1 MLSHA
6 GTGETACYHC
16 GQPLPRNIN
25 LQVDIDGVAQP
36 MCCRGCQAVA
46 AAIAAGGLSDYYRY
60 RTESAPTA
68 RETVPEFLRQSTVYD
83 NPAVQKSFVRQAG
96 GDARE
101 ASLILEGMV
110 CAACVW
116 LNERHLTSLPGVLD
130 VGINYSTHRA
140 RVRWDDTQIHLSRIL
155 QAVSEIGYLAH
166 PYDPGRAQEIL
177 ERERRLHLR
186 RLAVAAAFGMQVMIL
201 AVALYA
207 GAFTG
212 IETEFENLFHW
223 LSLVLTLPVLV
234 YSAQPFFRSALRD
247 LRRQRAGMDVPVSLG
262 LGIAFAGSLWATVT
276 GHGEVYY
283 DSVVMF
289 VFFLLTGRY
298 FELAGRKR
306 AAEVS
311 EALVHMLPVTATRLI
326 FDPLSPASGG
336 EGEGEGVK
344 PKPSPT
350 ATAPGVALPPASMQS
365 SFPLPQAGEGDEP
378 TTSTY
383 KTEAVPVSELNSG
396 DLVLV
401 RPGESIPA
409 DGHVQEG
416 RSSVDES
423 LLTGESLPLAKA
435 PGAVLIGG
443 SINIESPLTLR
454 VEKTGEDTVLSA
466 ILRLLDRAQTEKP
479 AIAAAADRAA
489 AWFVARVLLLTA
501 GVALIW
507 LFYDPARWLPITL
520 AVLVVTCPCALSLAT
535 PTAIT
540 AATGRLM
547 RRGLVTTRGH
557 ALETLARA
565 NTFVFD
571 KTGTLTYG
579 RLHLLDTHTYTHPG
593 ASDCLALAAA
603 LEQHSEHPIARAL
616 RATVDELRL
625 TATDVTSTPG
635 AGLSGAIN
643 GQRYFLGTAAFLRE
657 AAGIPVR
664 DDVFAALRAGG
675 NTLVLLSDTRQLLAA
690 FVIGDEVRAGA
701 RTLIAELQ
709 RHGKRVLLLTGD
721 HPGAAGRVARATG
734 ITEVEADLRP
744 QDKLA
749 RVHALADQGAIV
761 AMVGDGVND
770 AAALAAA
777 HVSVAMGG
785 GTQIAAASADMI
797 LLSEH
802 LPHLA
807 EAVLVAGKTLRIIRQ
822 NMAWAVGYNLI
833 ALPFAAAGWVAPWM
847 AALGMSAS
855 SLIVVA
861 NALRLSERRAARS

>member
-1 MLSHA
+1 MSSQSEI
-6 GTGETACYHC
+6 GDTACYHC
-16 GQPLPRNIN
+16 GQPLPRG
-25 LQVDIDGVAQP
+25 IDLKVEIAGAAQP

-46 AAIAAGGLSDYYRY
+46 EAIVAGGLTDYYRF
-60 RTESAPTA
+60 RTQPAPTA
-68 RETVPEFLRQSTVYD
+68 RETVPEFLRQSMVYD
-83 NPAVQKSFVRQAG
+83 NPAVQKSFVRQTG
-96 GDARE
+96 SRERE
-101 ASLILEGMV
+101 ASLILEGIV
-110 CAACVW
+110 CAACIW
-116 LNERHLTSLPGVLD
+116 LNEQHLAKLPGVLA
-130 VGINYSTHRA
+130 VSINYATHRA
-140 RVRWDDTQIHLSRIL
+140 RVRWDDAQVHLSRIL

-166 PYDPGRAQEIL
+166 PYDPNRAQEIL
-177 ERERRLHLR
+177 ERERRLQLR

-207 GAFTG
+207 GTFTG
-212 IETEFENLFHW
+212 IEDEFQNLFHW
-223 LSLVLTLPVLV
+223 LSLVLTLPVLG
-234 YSAQPFFRSALRD
+234 YSAQPFFRSAYRD
-247 LRRQRAGMDVPVSLG
+247 LRRKRVGMDVPVSLG
-262 LGIAFAGSLWATVT
+262 LGIAFAGSVWATVI

-311 EALVHMLPVTATRLI
+311 EALVHMLPVTATRLVN
-326 FDPLSPASGG
+326 G
-336 EGEGEGVK
+336 E
-344 PKPSPT
+344 
-350 ATAPGVALPPASMQS
+350 Q
-365 SFPLPQAGEGDEP
+365 
-378 TTSTY
+378 
-383 KTEAVPVSELNSG
+383 EAVPAIELNSG

-409 DGHVQEG
+409 DGHVHEG

-423 LLTGESLPLAKA
+423 LLTGESLPLVKT
-435 PGAVLIGG
+435 PGMVLIGG
-443 SINIESPLTLR
+443 SINIESPLTMH
-454 VEKTGEDTVLSA
+454 VGNTGEDTVLSA

-479 AIAAAADRAA
+479 MIAAAADRAA
-489 AWFVARVLLLTA
+489 SWFVASVLLLAA
-501 GVALIW
+501 GAALFW
-507 LFYDPARWLPITL
+507 YLHDPVHWLPITI

-579 RLHLLDTHTYTHPG
+579 RLRLLDTHTYTQLG
-593 ASDCLALAAA
+593 TSECLALAAT
-603 LEQHSEHPIARAL
+603 LEQHSEHPIARAM
-616 RATVDELRL
+616 RVSTDELRHA
-625 TATDVTSTPG
+625 ATDVVNTPG

-643 GQRYFLGTAAFLRE
+643 GQRYYLGTAAFLRS
-657 AAGIPVR
+657 AAGVL
-664 DDVFAALRAGG
+664 VHNAAFTDLRAGG

-701 RTLIAELQ
+701 KLLIAELQ
-709 RHGKRVLLLTGD
+709 RQGKRVLLLTGD
-721 HPGAAGRVARATG
+721 HPGAAQRVARETG
-734 ITEVEADLRP
+734 IREFEADLRP

-749 RVHALADQGAIV
+749 RVHVLANQGDIV

-777 HVSVAMGG
+777 HVSVAMGS
-785 GTQIAAASADMI
+785 GTQIAAASADMV

-807 EAVLVAGKTLRIIRQ
+807 EAVLVARKTLRIIHQ
-822 NMAWAVGYNLI
+822 NMAWAVGYNLF
-833 ALPFAAAGWVAPWM
+833 ALPFAAFGLIAPWM

-855 SLIVVA
+855 SLVVVA
-861 NALRLSERRAARS
+861 NALRLGEHTTRTTLPAASALT

>member
-1 MLSHA
+1 MTTRPISALPHSSYD
-6 GTGETACYHC
+6 TAVCYHC
-16 GQPLPRNIN
+16 GQTVPRGVA
-25 LQVDIDGVAQP
+25 LQVEIDSTARP

-46 AAIAAGGLSDYYRY
+46 EAIVASGLTDYYRF
-60 RTESAPTA
+60 RTDAVPTA
-68 RETVPEFLRQSTVYD
+68 RELVPAFLSQTAVYD
-83 NPAVQKSFVRQAG
+83 SPAVQQTFVQIVDG
-96 GDARE
+96 NARE

-116 LNERHLTSLPGVLD
+116 LNEQHLAKLPGVLA
-130 VGINYSTHRA
+130 VSINYTTHRA
-140 RVRWDDTQIHLSRIL
+140 RVRWDETQVHLSRIL

-177 ERERRLHLR
+177 ARERRLHLR

-207 GAFTG
+207 GTFTG
-212 IETEFENLFHW
+212 IEAEFENLFHW
-223 LSLVLTLPVLV
+223 LSLILTLPVLG
-234 YSAQPFFRSALRD
+234 YSAQPFFRSAFRD
-247 LRRQRAGMDVPVSLG
+247 LRQLRVGMDVPVSLG
-262 LGIAFAGSLWATVT
+262 LGIAFVGSVWATVT

-298 FELAGRKR
+298 FELTGRKR

-311 EALVHMLPVTATRLI
+311 EALVHMLPVTATRLVN
-326 FDPLSPASGG
+326 G
-336 EGEGEGVK
+336 EQEV
-344 PKPSPT
+344 
-350 ATAPGVALPPASMQS
+350 
-365 SFPLPQAGEGDEP
+365 
-378 TTSTY
+378 
-383 KTEAVPVSELNSG
+383 VPVGELKTG

-409 DGHVQEG
+409 DGHVQDG
-416 RSSVDES
+416 RSNVDES
-423 LLTGESLPLAKA
+423 LLSGESLPLAKM
-435 PGAVLIGG
+435 PGAALIGG

-454 VEKTGEDTVLSA
+454 VDKTGADTVLSA

-489 AWFVARVLLLTA
+489 AWFVARVLLLAA
-501 GVALIW
+501 GVALFW
-507 LFYDPARWLPITL
+507 YVYDPARWLPITL

-565 NTFVFD
+565 DTFVFD

-579 RLHLLDTHTYTHPG
+579 RLMLLDTHTYTPVD
-593 ASDCLALAAA
+593 ASECLALAAA

-616 RATVDELRL
+616 RATVADLRH
-625 TATDVTSTPG
+625 TASAVASTPG
-635 AGLSGAIN
+635 AGLSGVIH
-643 GQRYFLGTAAFLRE
+643 GERYFLGTAEFLRE
-657 AAGIPVR
+657 AADIR
-664 DDVFAALRAGG
+664 AHDDTLTALRTGG
-675 NTLVLLSDTRQLLAA
+675 NTLVLLSDARQLLAA

-709 RHGKRVLLLTGD
+709 RQGKRVLLLTGD
-721 HPGAAGRVARATG
+721 HPGAAERVARETG
-734 ITEVEADLRP
+734 ISEVEADLRP

-749 RVHALADQGAIV
+749 RVHTLASEGAVV

-785 GTQIAAASADMI
+785 GTQLAAASADMI

-807 EAVLVAGKTLRIIRQ
+807 EAVQVAGKTVRIIRQ
-822 NMAWAVGYNLI
+822 NMAWAVGYNLV
-833 ALPFAAAGWVAPWM
+833 ALPFAAFGLVDPWM

-855 SLIVVA
+855 SLIVVT
-861 NALRLSERRAARS
+861 NALRLGDRAARARLPATAAHS

>member
-1 MLSHA
+1 MNTQSIPALPRSSND
-6 GTGETACYHC
+6 TAICYHC
-16 GQPLPRNIN
+16 GQPVPRGVQ
-25 LQVDIDGVAQP
+25 LQVEIDRTAQP

-46 AAIAAGGLSDYYRY
+46 EAIVASGLIDYYRY
-60 RTESAPTA
+60 RTDAVPTA
-68 RETVPEFLRQSTVYD
+68 RELVPAFLRQTAVYD
-83 NPAVQKSFVRQAG
+83 NPAVQKTFVQRVDG
-96 GDARE
+96 NVRE

-116 LNERHLTSLPGVLD
+116 LNEQHLARLPGVLA
-130 VGINYSTHRA
+130 VSVNYATQRA
-140 RVRWDDTQIHLSRIL
+140 RVRWDDAQVHLSRIL

-166 PYDPGRAQEIL
+166 PYDPDRAQEIL
-177 ERERRLHLR
+177 ERERRLQLR

-207 GAFTG
+207 GAFSG
-212 IETEFENLFHW
+212 IETEFKNLFHW
-223 LSLVLTLPVLV
+223 LSLVLSLPVLG

-247 LRRQRAGMDVPVSLG
+247 LRHKRVGMDVPVSLG
-262 LGIAFAGSLWATVT
+262 LGIAFAGSLWATLT

-311 EALVHMLPVTATRLI
+311 EALVHMLPVTATRLVN
-326 FDPLSPASGG
+326 G
-336 EGEGEGVK
+336 E
-344 PKPSPT
+344 
-350 ATAPGVALPPASMQS
+350 Q
-365 SFPLPQAGEGDEP
+365 
-378 TTSTY
+378 
-383 KTEAVPVSELNSG
+383 EAVPASELNNG

-423 LLTGESLPLAKA
+423 LLTGESLPLEKI
-435 PGAVLIGG
+435 PGSVLIGG

-454 VEKTGEDTVLSA
+454 VDKTGADTVLSA

-479 AIAAAADRAA
+479 AIAVAADRAA
-489 AWFVARVLLLTA
+489 AWFVARVLLLAA
-501 GVALIW
+501 GVALFW
-507 LFYDPARWLPITL
+507 YLYDPARWLPITI

-579 RLHLLDTHTYTHPG
+579 RLILLDTLTTTTRNT
-593 ASDCLALAAA
+593 AECLALAAA

-616 RATVDELRL
+616 RATVDELRH
-625 TATDVTSTPG
+625 TATQVANTPG
-635 AGLSGAIN
+635 AGLSGVIN
-643 GQRYFLGTAAFLRE
+643 GQRYYLGTAAFLQE
-657 AAGIPVR
+657 AAGIPTQ
-664 DDVFAALRAGG
+664 DDALAALRADG
-675 NTLVLLSDTRQLLAA
+675 NTLVLLSDARQLLAT

-701 RTLIAELQ
+701 KTLIAELQ
-709 RHGKRVLLLTGD
+709 HLGKRVLLLTGD
-721 HPGAAGRVARATG
+721 HPGAAERVARETG
-734 ITEVEADLRP
+734 IREVEADLRP
-744 QDKLA
+744 HDKLA
-749 RVHALADQGAIV
+749 RVQTLASQGAIV

-785 GTQIAAASADMI
+785 GTQIAAAAADMI

-807 EAVLVAGKTLRIIRQ
+807 EAVRVASKTLRIIRQ

-833 ALPFAAAGWVAPWM
+833 ALPFAAFGLVAPWM

-861 NALRLSERRAARS
+861 NALRLSERTTARS

>member
-1 MLSHA
+1 MSSH
-6 GTGETACYHC
+6 GRPGERACYHC
-16 GQPLPRNIN
+16 GQPVP
-25 LQVDIDGVAQP
+25 QGIDLRVKIDATTQP
-36 MCCRGCQAVA
+36 MCCRGCQAVSE
-46 AAIAAGGLSDYYRY
+46 AIVAGGLADYYRF

-68 RETVPEFLRQSTVYD
+68 REIVPEFLRQSSVYD
-83 NPAVQKSFVRQAG
+83 NPTVQKSFVRQTDG
-96 GDARE
+96 QERE
-101 ASLILEGMV
+101 ASLILEGIV

-116 LNERHLTSLPGVLD
+116 LNEQHLARLPGVLA
-130 VGINYSTHRA
+130 VAVNYSTHRA
-140 RVRWDDTQIHLSRIL
+140 RIRWDESKIHLSRIL

-177 ERERRLHLR
+177 ERERRAQLR

-207 GAFTG
+207 GSFSG
-212 IETEFENLFHW
+212 IEAEFKNLFHW
-223 LSLVLTLPVLV
+223 LSLLLSLPVLT

-247 LRRQRAGMDVPVSLG
+247 LRHKRVGMDVPVSLG
-262 LGIAFAGSLWATVT
+262 ISIAFVGSLWATVS

-298 FELAGRKR
+298 FELVGRRR

-311 EALVHMLPVTATRLI
+311 ETLVHMLPVTATRLVNGAQETV
-326 FDPLSPASGG
+326 PAS
-336 EGEGEGVK
+336 
-344 PKPSPT
+344 
-350 ATAPGVALPPASMQS
+350 
-365 SFPLPQAGEGDEP
+365 
-378 TTSTY
+378 
-383 KTEAVPVSELNSG
+383 ELIGG

-409 DGHVQEG
+409 DGHVHEG

-423 LLTGESLPLAKA
+423 LLTGESLPLAKT
-435 PGAVLIGG
+435 PGAILIGG

-489 AWFVARVLLLTA
+489 AWFVARVLLLAA
-501 GVALIW
+501 GVALFW
-507 LFYDPARWLPITL
+507 YFYDPARWLPITI

-579 RLHLLDTHTYTHPG
+579 RLVLFDTHTYSHLDTS
-593 ASDCLALAAA
+593 ACLALAAA
-603 LEQHSEHPIARAL
+603 LEQHSEHPIARAFCA
-616 RATVDELRL
+616 RVDVVHHAATE
-625 TATDVTSTPG
+625 VTSTPG
-635 AGLSGAIN
+635 AGLSGSIN
-643 GQRYFLGTAAFLRE
+643 GARYFLGTAAFLRE
-657 AAGIPVR
+657 AAAVHLQ
-664 DDVFAALRAGG
+664 DEALAALQAGG
-675 NTLVLLSDTRQLLAA
+675 NTLVLLSDKQQLLAA

-701 RTLIAELQ
+701 KALVAELQ
-709 RHGKRVLLLTGD
+709 RQGMRVLLFTGD
-721 HPGAAGRVARATG
+721 HSGAAQRIARETG
-734 ITEVEADLRP
+734 IDEVEADLRP

-749 RVHALADQGAIV
+749 RVQALASQGAIV

-797 LLSEH
+797 LLSEQ

-861 NALRLSERRAARS
+861 NALRLSERMSRTQQPVAAHS

>member
-1 MLSHA
+1 
-6 GTGETACYHC
+6 
-16 GQPLPRNIN
+16 
-25 LQVDIDGVAQP
+25 
-36 MCCRGCQAVA
+36 
-46 AAIAAGGLSDYYRY
+46 
-60 RTESAPTA
+60 
-68 RETVPEFLRQSTVYD
+68 
-83 NPAVQKSFVRQAG
+83 
-96 GDARE
+96 
-101 ASLILEGMV
+101 
-110 CAACVW
+110 
-116 LNERHLTSLPGVLD
+116 
-130 VGINYSTHRA
+130 
-140 RVRWDDTQIHLSRIL
+140 
-155 QAVSEIGYLAH
+155 
-166 PYDPGRAQEIL
+166 
-177 ERERRLHLR
+177 
-186 RLAVAAAFGMQVMIL
+186 
-201 AVALYA
+201 
-207 GAFTG
+207 
-212 IETEFENLFHW
+212 
-223 LSLVLTLPVLV
+223 
-234 YSAQPFFRSALRD
+234 
-247 LRRQRAGMDVPVSLG
+247 VSLG
-262 LGIAFAGSLWATVT
+262 LGIAFAGSVWATVT

-311 EALVHMLPVTATRLI
+311 EALVHMLPVTATRLVN
-326 FDPLSPASGG
+326 G
-336 EGEGEGVK
+336 E
-344 PKPSPT
+344 
-350 ATAPGVALPPASMQS
+350 Q
-365 SFPLPQAGEGDEP
+365 
-378 TTSTY
+378 
-383 KTEAVPVSELNSG
+383 EAVPASELNSG

-409 DGHVQEG
+409 DGHVYDG

-454 VEKTGEDTVLSA
+454 VDKTGEDTVLSA

-489 AWFVARVLLLTA
+489 AWFVARVLLLAA
-501 GVALIW
+501 GVALSW
-507 LFYDPARWLPITL
+507 YLYDPTRWLPITI

-540 AATGRLM
+540 AATGCLM

-579 RLHLLDTHTYTHPG
+579 RLNLLDTHTYTPLG

-616 RATVDELRL
+616 RATVDELRH
-625 TATDVTSTPG
+625 TATDVASTPG

-643 GQRYFLGTAAFLRE
+643 GQRYFLGTVAFLRE
-657 AAGIPVR
+657 AAGILVR
-664 DDVFAALRAGG
+664 DDEFADLRAGG

-701 RTLIAELQ
+701 KTLVAELQ
-709 RHGKRVLLLTGD
+709 RQGKRVLLLTGD
-721 HPGAAGRVARATG
+721 HPGAAERVARETG

-749 RVHALADQGAIV
+749 RVHALAGQGAIV
-761 AMVGDGVND
+761 AMIGDGVND

-833 ALPFAAAGWVAPWM
+833 ALPFATFGLVAPWM

-861 NALRLSERRAARS
+861 NALRLSERTARATLPTASAHS

>member
-1 MLSHA
+1 
-6 GTGETACYHC
+6 
-16 GQPLPRNIN
+16 
-25 LQVDIDGVAQP
+25 

-46 AAIAAGGLSDYYRY
+46 QAIVADGLIDYYRY
-60 RTESAPTA
+60 RTNAVPTV
-68 RETVPEFLRQSTVYD
+68 RELVPEFLRQVAVYD
-83 NPAVQKSFVRQAG
+83 NPAVQKTFVQNVD
-96 GDARE
+96 GDVRE

-116 LNERHLTSLPGVLD
+116 LNEKHLARLPGVLA
-130 VGINYSTHRA
+130 VSINYATHRA
-140 RVRWDDTQIHLSRIL
+140 RVRWDESQIRLSRIL

-166 PYDPGRAQEIL
+166 PYDPGRAQDIL
-177 ERERRLHLR
+177 ERERRLQLR

-212 IETEFENLFHW
+212 IEAEYRNLFHW
-223 LSLVLTLPVLV
+223 LSLVLALPVLG
-234 YSAQPFFRSALRD
+234 YSAQPFFQSAWRD
-247 LRRQRAGMDVPVSLG
+247 LRQKRVGMDVPVSLG
-262 LGIAFAGSLWATVT
+262 LVIAFAGSVWATHT
-276 GHGEVYY
+276 GVGEVYY

-311 EALVHMLPVTATRLI
+311 EALVHMLPVTATRLVNGAQQAV
-326 FDPLSPASGG
+326 PAS
-336 EGEGEGVK
+336 
-344 PKPSPT
+344 
-350 ATAPGVALPPASMQS
+350 
-365 SFPLPQAGEGDEP
+365 
-378 TTSTY
+378 
-383 KTEAVPVSELNSG
+383 ELITG

-435 PGAVLIGG
+435 PGAALIGG

-454 VEKTGEDTVLSA
+454 VDKTGEDTVLSA

-489 AWFVARVLLLTA
+489 AWFVARVLLLAA
-501 GVALIW
+501 GVALFW
-507 LFYDPARWLPITL
+507 YFHDPARWLPITL

-579 RLHLLDTHTYTHPG
+579 RLHLLDTHTYTHLG

-616 RATVDELRL
+616 RATVDELRH
-625 TATDVTSTPG
+625 TATDVASTPG
-635 AGLSGAIN
+635 AGLSGMIN
-643 GQRYFLGTAAFLRE
+643 GQRYFLGTAAFLKE
-657 AAGIPVR
+657 AAGIR
-664 DDVFAALRAGG
+664 TQDDALAALRAGG
-675 NTLVLLSDTRQLLAA
+675 NTLVLLSDVRQLLAT

-701 RTLIAELQ
+701 RTLVAELQ
-709 RHGKRVLLLTGD
+709 RQGKRVLLLTGD
-721 HPGAAGRVARATG
+721 HPGAAERVAGETG

-749 RVHALADQGAIV
+749 RVHALAGQGAIV

-807 EAVLVAGKTLRIIRQ
+807 EAVRVAG
-822 NMAWAVGYNLI
+822 
-833 ALPFAAAGWVAPWM
+833 
-847 AALGMSAS
+847 
-855 SLIVVA
+855 
-861 NALRLSERRAARS
+861 

>member
-1 MLSHA
+1 
-6 GTGETACYHC
+6 
-16 GQPLPRNIN
+16 
-25 LQVDIDGVAQP
+25 

-46 AAIAAGGLSDYYRY
+46 SAIVAGGLVDYYRY
-60 RTESAPTA
+60 RSDTA
-68 RETVPEFLRQSTVYD
+68 QTAHEPVPEFLRQTAVYD
-83 NPAVQKSFVRQAG
+83 NPAVQKTFVREEG
-96 GDARE
+96 GNVRE
-101 ASLILEGMV
+101 ASLILEGIV

-116 LNERHLTSLPGVLD
+116 LNEQHLARLPGVLA
-130 VGINYSTHRA
+130 VSINYSTHHA
-140 RVRWDDTQIHLSRIL
+140 RVRWDDAQIHLSRIL

-166 PYDPGRAQEIL
+166 PYDPGRAQNIL
-177 ERERRLHLR
+177 ERERRTQLR
-186 RLAVAAAFGMQVMIL
+186 RLAVAAGFGMQVMIL

-212 IETEFENLFHW
+212 IETEFKSLFHW
-223 LSLVLTLPVLV
+223 LSLVLTLPVLG

-247 LRRQRAGMDVPVSLG
+247 LRHKRAGMDVPVSLG
-262 LGIAFAGSLWATVT
+262 LSIAFAGSIWATLA
-276 GHGEVYY
+276 GQGEVYF

-289 VFFLLTGRY
+289 VFFLLSGRY

-311 EALVHMLPVTATRLI
+311 EALVHMLPTTATRLVN
-326 FDPLSPASGG
+326 G
-336 EGEGEGVK
+336 EQEV
-344 PKPSPT
+344 
-350 ATAPGVALPPASMQS
+350 
-365 SFPLPQAGEGDEP
+365 
-378 TTSTY
+378 
-383 KTEAVPVSELNSG
+383 VPVSELTSG

-409 DGHVQEG
+409 DGRVHAG

-423 LLTGESLPLAKA
+423 LLTGESLPLTKT
-435 PGAVLIGG
+435 PGAALIGG
-443 SINIESPLTLR
+443 SINIESPLTLC
-454 VEKTGEDTVLSA
+454 VEKTGEDTVLSS

-489 AWFVARVLLLTA
+489 AWFVARVLLLAA
-501 GVALIW
+501 GVALFW
-507 LFYDPARWLPITL
+507 FFHDPARWLPITI

-565 NTFVFD
+565 DTFVFD

-579 RLHLLDTHTYTHPG
+579 RLTLLDTHTYTSSS
-593 ASDCLALAAA
+593 ATDCLARAAA

-616 RATVDELRL
+616 RAAVDELRP
-625 TATDVTSTPG
+625 TATDVTNTPG
-635 AGLSGAIN
+635 AGLSGAID
-643 GQRYFLGTAAFLRE
+643 GQRYFLGTPAFLRATADIPLPEE
-657 AAGIPVR
+657 A
-664 DDVFAALRAGG
+664 LTTLHTGG

-701 RTLIAELQ
+701 GTLVAELQ
-709 RHGKRVLLLTGD
+709 RQGKRVLLLTGD
-721 HPGAAGRVARATG
+721 HPGAAQRVARETG

-749 RVHALADQGAIV
+749 RVHALASEGAIV

-802 LPHLA
+802 LPHLG
-807 EAVLVAGKTLRIIRQ
+807 EAVRVAGQTLHIIRQ
-822 NMAWAVGYNLI
+822 NMTWAVGYNLI
-833 ALPFAAAGWVAPWM
+833 AVPFAAFGLVAPWM
-847 AALGMSAS
+847 AAIGMSAS
-855 SLIVVA
+855 SLLVVA
-861 NALRLSERRAARS
+861 NALRLSERRARAKLPADAAHS

>member
-1 MLSHA
+1 
-6 GTGETACYHC
+6 
-16 GQPLPRNIN
+16 
-25 LQVDIDGVAQP
+25 

-46 AAIAAGGLSDYYRY
+46 SAIVAGGLADYYRY
-60 RTESAPTA
+60 RSDPAPTA
-68 RETVPEFLRQSTVYD
+68 HEPVPEFLRQTAIYD
-83 NPAVQKSFVRQAG
+83 NPAVQKTFVREEG
-96 GDARE
+96 GNVRE
-101 ASLILEGMV
+101 AALILEGIV

-116 LNERHLTSLPGVLD
+116 LNEQHLARLPGVLA
-130 VGINYSTHRA
+130 VSINYTTHRA
-140 RVRWDDTQIHLSRIL
+140 RVRWDDARIHLSRIL

-166 PYDPGRAQEIL
+166 PYDPGRAQNIL
-177 ERERRLHLR
+177 ERERRTQLR
-186 RLAVAAAFGMQVMIL
+186 RLAVAAGFGMQVMIL

-212 IETEFENLFHW
+212 MEVEFKSLFHW
-223 LSLVLTLPVLV
+223 LSLVLTLPVLG
-234 YSAQPFFRSALRD
+234 YSAQPFFRSAFRD
-247 LRRQRAGMDVPVSLG
+247 LRRKHAGMDVPVSLG
-262 LGIAFAGSLWATVT
+262 LSIAFAGSVWATLI

-289 VFFLLTGRY
+289 VFFLLSGRY

-311 EALVHMLPVTATRLI
+311 EALVHMLPATATRLVN
-326 FDPLSPASGG
+326 G
-336 EGEGEGVK
+336 EQEV
-344 PKPSPT
+344 
-350 ATAPGVALPPASMQS
+350 
-365 SFPLPQAGEGDEP
+365 
-378 TTSTY
+378 
-383 KTEAVPVSELNSG
+383 VPVGELTTG
-396 DLVLV
+396 DLVLL

-409 DGHVQEG
+409 DGRVHEG

-435 PGAVLIGG
+435 PGAALIGG

-454 VEKTGEDTVLSA
+454 VEKTGEDTVLSS
-466 ILRLLDRAQTEKP
+466 IRRLLDRAQTEKP
-479 AIAAAADRAA
+479 AIAASADRAA
-489 AWFVARVLLLTA
+489 AWFVVRVLLLA
-501 GVALIW
+501 VGVALFW
-507 LFYDPARWLPITL
+507 YLHDPARWLPITI

-579 RLHLLDTHTYTHPG
+579 RLTLLDTHTYTPLN
-593 ASDCLALAAA
+593 ATDCLALAAA

-616 RATVDELRL
+616 RATVDEARY

-635 AGLSGAIN
+635 AGLSGAIH
-643 GQRYFLGTAAFLRE
+643 GQRYYLGTAAYLRE
-657 AAGIPVR
+657 AASIHLR
-664 DDVFAALRAGG
+664 DEAFATLRAGG
-675 NTLVLLSDTRQLLAA
+675 NTLVLLSDAQQLLAA

-701 RTLIAELQ
+701 SVLVAELQ
-709 RHGKRVLLLTGD
+709 RLGKRVLLLTGD
-721 HPGAAGRVARATG
+721 HPGAAQRVAREAG
-734 ITEVEADLRP
+734 IREVEADLRP

-749 RVHALADQGAIV
+749 RVHALASQGAIV

-822 NMAWAVGYNLI
+822 NMTWAVGYNLI
-833 ALPFAAAGWVAPWM
+833 AVPFAAFGLVAPWM
-847 AALGMSAS
+847 AAIGMSAS

-861 NALRLSERRAARS
+861 NALRLSERRPRATLPAASAHS

>member
-1 MLSHA
+1 MDTEFLSMSSQA
-6 GTGETACYHC
+6 ESGDTACFHC
-16 GQPLPRNIN
+16 GQPLPHG
-25 LQVDIDGVAQP
+25 IDLKVEIDSIARA

-46 AAIAAGGLSDYYRY
+46 EAIVAGGLTDYYRF
-60 RTESAPTA
+60 RTLSAPTA
-68 RETVPEFLRQSTVYD
+68 RESVPEFLRQSTVYD
-83 NPAVQKSFVRQAG
+83 NPAVQKSFVRQSG
-96 GDARE
+96 GQERE
-101 ASLILEGMV
+101 ASLILEGIV

-116 LNERHLTSLPGVLD
+116 LNEQHLAKLPGVLA
-130 VGINYSTHRA
+130 VSVNYATHRA
-140 RVRWDDTQIHLSRIL
+140 RVRWDDSQVHLSRIL

-166 PYDPGRAQEIL
+166 PYDPDRAQEIL
-177 ERERRLHLR
+177 ERERRLQLR

-212 IETEFENLFHW
+212 IESEFKNLFHW
-223 LSLVLTLPVLV
+223 LSLVLTLPVLG
-234 YSAQPFFRSALRD
+234 YSAQPFFRSAFRD
-247 LRRQRAGMDVPVSLG
+247 LRQKRVGMDVPVSLG
-262 LGIAFAGSLWATVT
+262 LGLAFAGSVLATFS
-276 GHGEVYY
+276 GQGEVYY

-289 VFFLLTGRY
+289 VFFLLTGRT

-311 EALVHMLPVTATRLI
+311 EALVRLLPVSATRLVNGQQEMV
-326 FDPLSPASGG
+326 PAI
-336 EGEGEGVK
+336 
-344 PKPSPT
+344 
-350 ATAPGVALPPASMQS
+350 
-365 SFPLPQAGEGDEP
+365 
-378 TTSTY
+378 
-383 KTEAVPVSELNSG
+383 ELNNG

-409 DGHVQEG
+409 DGHVHDG

-423 LLTGESLPLAKA
+423 LLTGESLPLAKT
-435 PGAVLIGG
+435 PGMALIGG
-443 SINIESPLTLR
+443 SINIDSPLTLR

-489 AWFVARVLLLTA
+489 GWFMARVLLLAA
-501 GVALIW
+501 GVALFW
-507 LFYDPARWLPITL
+507 YFYDPTRWLPITI

-547 RRGLVTTRGH
+547 RHGLVTTRGH

-565 NTFVFD
+565 NTFIFD

-579 RLHLLDTHTYTHPG
+579 RLILLDTHTTTPLS
-593 ASDCLALAAA
+593 ANECLALAAA

-616 RATVDELRL
+616 RARIDEPRL
-625 TATDVTSTPG
+625 AATDVVSTPG

-643 GQRYFLGTAAFLRE
+643 GQRYFLGTISFLRE
-657 AAGIPVR
+657 AAGIPVH
-664 DDVFAALRAGG
+664 DAAFTSMRAGG
-675 NTLVLLSDTRQLLAA
+675 NTLVLLSDSRQLLAA

-701 RTLIAELQ
+701 KTLIDELQ
-709 RHGKRVLLLTGD
+709 LQGKRVLLLTGD
-721 HPGAAGRVARATG
+721 HPGAAQTVARETG
-734 ITEVEADLRP
+734 IHEVEADLRP

-749 RVHALADQGAIV
+749 RVQALASQGDIV

-777 HVSVAMGG
+777 HVSIAMGG
-785 GTQIAAASADMI
+785 GTQIAAASADML
-797 LLSEH
+797 LLSEQ

-807 EAVLVAGKTLRIIRQ
+807 EAVLVAGKTLRIIHQ
-822 NMAWAVGYNLI
+822 NMAWAVGYNLV
-833 ALPFAAAGWVAPWM
+833 ALPFAAFGLVAPWM
-847 AALGMSAS
+847 AALGMSTS

-861 NALRLSERRAARS
+861 NALRLSGHTTRATPPAASAQG

>member
-1 MLSHA
+1 MLSHT

-16 GQPLPRNIN
+16 GQPLPRSID
-25 LQVDIDGVAQP
+25 LKVVVDGCAQP

-46 AAIAAGGLSDYYRY
+46 EAIVAGGLTDYYRF

-83 NPAVQKSFVRQAG
+83 NPAVQRTFVRQTG
-96 GDARE
+96 GEERE
-101 ASLILEGMV
+101 ASLILEGIV

-116 LNERHLTSLPGVLD
+116 LNEQHLARLPGVLA
-130 VGINYSTHRA
+130 VSINYATHRA
-140 RVRWDDTQIHLSRIL
+140 RVRWDESRVHLSRIL

-177 ERERRLHLR
+177 ERERRLQLR

-201 AVALYA
+201 AVALYV

-212 IETEFENLFHW
+212 IETEFKNLFHW
-223 LSLVLTLPVLV
+223 LSLALTLPVLG
-234 YSAQPFFRSALRD
+234 YSAQPFFQSAWRD
-247 LRRQRAGMDVPVSLG
+247 LRRKRVGMDVPVSLG
-262 LGIAFAGSLWATVT
+262 LVIAFTGSVWATLT
-276 GHGEVYY
+276 GQGEVYY

-289 VFFLLTGRY
+289 VFFLLTGRT

-311 EALVHMLPVTATRLI
+311 EALVHMLPVTATRLVN
-326 FDPLSPASGG
+326 G
-336 EGEGEGVK
+336 EQV
-344 PKPSPT
+344 
-350 ATAPGVALPPASMQS
+350 V
-365 SFPLPQAGEGDEP
+365 
-378 TTSTY
+378 
-383 KTEAVPVSELNSG
+383 VPVIELNGG

-401 RPGESIPA
+401 RPGESVPA
-409 DGHVQEG
+409 DGHVHSG

-435 PGAVLIGG
+435 PGATLIGG

-454 VEKTGEDTVLSA
+454 VDKTGEDTVLSA

-489 AWFVARVLLLTA
+489 AWFVARVLLLAA
-501 GVALIW
+501 GVALFWI
-507 LFYDPARWLPITL
+507 LYDPARWLPITI

-579 RLHLLDTHTYTHPG
+579 RLNLLGTHTYSPLG
-593 ASDCLALAAA
+593 ASECLALAAA

-616 RATVDELRL
+616 RTTVDEVRH
-625 TATDVTSTPG
+625 TAMDVSSTPG
-635 AGLSGAIN
+635 AGLSGVID
-643 GQRYFLGTAAFLRE
+643 GQRYFLGTADFLRE
-657 AAGIPVR
+657 AGGIR
-664 DDVFAALRAGG
+664 IQDDVLAALRADG
-675 NTLVLLSDTRQLLAA
+675 NTLVLLSDAEQLLAA
-690 FVIGDEVRAGA
+690 FVIGDEVRDGA
-701 RTLIAELQ
+701 KTLVAELQ
-709 RHGKRVLLLTGD
+709 RQGMRVLLLTGD
-721 HPGAAGRVARATG
+721 HPGAARRVARETG

-807 EAVLVAGKTLRIIRQ
+807 EAVRVAGKALRVIRQ

-833 ALPFAAAGWVAPWM
+833 ALPFAAFGLVAPWI

-861 NALRLSERRAARS
+861 NALRLSERTTRT

>member
-1 MLSHA
+1 MPSQA
-6 GTGETACYHC
+6 ASRANACYHC
-16 GQPLPRNIN
+16 GQPVPRGVE
-25 LQVDIDGVAQP
+25 LTVEIDSSAHP

-46 AAIAAGGLSDYYRY
+46 RAIVSSGLADYYRY
-60 RTESAPTA
+60 RTDAVPTA
-68 RETVPEFLRQSTVYD
+68 RELVPALLRQTAVYD
-83 NPAVQKSFVRQAG
+83 NPAVQKTFVRDVEG
-96 GDARE
+96 NARE

-116 LNERHLTSLPGVLD
+116 LNEQHLARLPGVLA
-130 VGINYSTHRA
+130 VSVNYATHRA
-140 RVRWDDTQIHLSRIL
+140 RVRWDDAQVHLSRIL

-223 LSLVLTLPVLV
+223 LSLVLTLPVLG
-234 YSAQPFFRSALRD
+234 YSAQPFFRSAFRD
-247 LRRQRAGMDVPVSLG
+247 LRRKRAGMDVPVSLG
-262 LGIAFAGSLWATVT
+262 LGIAFAGSVWATIT

-311 EALVHMLPVTATRLI
+311 ETLVHMLPVTATRLVN
-326 FDPLSPASGG
+326 G
-336 EGEGEGVK
+336 E
-344 PKPSPT
+344 
-350 ATAPGVALPPASMQS
+350 Q
-365 SFPLPQAGEGDEP
+365 
-378 TTSTY
+378 
-383 KTEAVPVSELNSG
+383 EAVPASELNSG

-401 RPGESIPA
+401 RPGENIPA
-409 DGHVQEG
+409 DGQVHAG

-435 PGAVLIGG
+435 PGATLIGG
-443 SINIESPLTLR
+443 SINIESPLTMR
-454 VEKTGEDTVLSA
+454 VEKTGDDTVLSA

-479 AIAAAADRAA
+479 AIAATADRAA
-489 AWFVARVLLLTA
+489 AWFVARVLLLAA
-501 GVALIW
+501 GVALFW
-507 LFYDPARWLPITL
+507 YLHDPARWLPITI

-557 ALETLARA
+557 ALETLARVD
-565 NTFVFD
+565 TFVFD

-579 RLHLLDTHTYTHPG
+579 RLILLDTHAYTHLS
-593 ASDCLALAAA
+593 ASECLALAAA

-616 RATVDELRL
+616 RSTVDDLRHA
-625 TATDVTSTPG
+625 ATDVASTPG
-635 AGLSGAIN
+635 AGISGMIN
-643 GQRYFLGTAAFLRE
+643 GHRYFLGTAAYLHE
-657 AAGIPVR
+657 AAGVLLH
-664 DDVFAALRAGG
+664 DAALTDLRAGG
-675 NTLVLLSDTRQLLAA
+675 NTLVLLSDARQLLAA

-701 RTLIAELQ
+701 RTLVAELQ
-709 RHGKRVLLLTGD
+709 HQGKRVLLLTGD
-721 HPGAAGRVARATG
+721 HPGAAQRVARETG
-734 ITEVEADLRP
+734 IGDVEADLRP
-744 QDKLA
+744 HDKLA
-749 RVHALADQGAIV
+749 CVQALASQGAIV

-807 EAVLVAGKTLRIIRQ
+807 EAVRVASKTLRIIRQ
-822 NMAWAVGYNLI
+822 NMAWAVGYNLV

-861 NALRLSERRAARS
+861 NALRLSEHTARTTLPTASVRS

>member
-1 MLSHA
+1 MDTEFLSMSSQA
-6 GTGETACYHC
+6 ESGETACYHC
-16 GQPLPRNIN
+16 GQPLPQGID
-25 LQVDIDGVAQP
+25 LKVEVDGAARA

-46 AAIAAGGLSDYYRY
+46 EAIVAGGLTDYYRF
-60 RTESAPTA
+60 RTQSAPTA
-68 RETVPEFLRQSTVYD
+68 RESVPEFLRQSTVYD
-83 NPAVQKSFVRQAG
+83 NPAVQKSFVRQSG
-96 GDARE
+96 GRERE
-101 ASLILEGMV
+101 ASLILEGIV

-116 LNERHLTSLPGVLD
+116 LNEQHLAKLPGVLA
-130 VGINYSTHRA
+130 VSVNYATHRA
-140 RVRWDDTQIHLSRIL
+140 RVRWDDSQVHLSRIL

-166 PYDPGRAQEIL
+166 PYDPDRAQEIL
-177 ERERRLHLR
+177 ERERRLQLR

-223 LSLVLTLPVLV
+223 LSLVLTLPVLG
-234 YSAQPFFRSALRD
+234 YAAQPFYRSAFRD
-247 LRRQRAGMDVPVSLG
+247 LRHKRVGMDVPVALG
-262 LGIAFAGSLWATVT
+262 LGLAFAGSVWATLT
-276 GHGEVYY
+276 GQGEVYF

-289 VFFLLTGRY
+289 VFFLLTGRT

-311 EALVHMLPVTATRLI
+311 ESLVRLLPVTATRLVN
-326 FDPLSPASGG
+326 DQQEMVPA
-336 EGEGEGVK
+336 
-344 PKPSPT
+344 T
-350 ATAPGVALPPASMQS
+350 
-365 SFPLPQAGEGDEP
+365 
-378 TTSTY
+378 
-383 KTEAVPVSELNSG
+383 ELNSG

-409 DGHVQEG
+409 DGHVYAG

-423 LLTGESLPLAKA
+423 LLTGESLPLAKT
-435 PGAVLIGG
+435 PGMALIGG

-489 AWFVARVLLLTA
+489 GWFVARVLLLAA
-501 GVALIW
+501 GVALFW
-507 LFYDPARWLPITL
+507 YFYDPTRWLPITI

-547 RRGLVTTRGH
+547 RHGLVTTRGH

-565 NTFVFD
+565 NTFIFD

-579 RLHLLDTHTYTHPG
+579 RLILLDTHTTTPLS
-593 ASDCLALAAA
+593 ANECLALAAA

-616 RATVDELRL
+616 RARTGEPRL
-625 TATDVTSTPG
+625 AATDVVSTPG
-635 AGLSGAIN
+635 AGLSGTIN
-643 GQRYFLGTAAFLRE
+643 GQRYFLGTASFLSE
-657 AAGIPVR
+657 AAGIQIR
-664 DDVFAALRAGG
+664 DKDLVNFRSGG
-675 NTLVLLSDTRQLLAA
+675 NTLVLLSDSRQLLAA

-701 RTLIAELQ
+701 KTLIDELQ
-709 RHGKRVLLLTGD
+709 LQGKRVLLLTGD
-721 HPGAAGRVARATG
+721 HPGAAQTVARETG
-734 ITEVEADLRP
+734 IHDVEADLRP

-749 RVHALADQGAIV
+749 RVQALASQGAIV

-777 HVSVAMGG
+777 HVSIAMGG
-785 GTQIAAASADMI
+785 GTQIAAASADMV
-797 LLSEH
+797 LLSEQ

-807 EAVLVAGKTLRIIRQ
+807 EAVLVAGKTLRIIHQ
-822 NMAWAVGYNLI
+822 NMAWAVGYNLV
-833 ALPFAAAGWVAPWM
+833 ALPFAAFGLVAPWM
-847 AALGMSAS
+847 AALGMSTS

-861 NALRLSERRAARS
+861 NALRLSGHTTRATPPAASAQA

>member
-1 MLSHA
+1 MNSDIPSMPSQA
-6 GTGETACYHC
+6 ETGDTACYHC
-16 GQPLPRNIN
+16 GQPLPRG
-25 LQVDIDGVAQP
+25 IDLKVEIAGAAQS

-46 AAIAAGGLSDYYRY
+46 EAIVAGGLTDYYRF
-60 RTESAPTA
+60 RTEAAPTA
-68 RETVPEFLRQSTVYD
+68 RETVPDFLRQSTVYD
-83 NPAVQKSFVRQAG
+83 NPAVQKSFVRQTG
-96 GDARE
+96 GHERE
-101 ASLILEGMV
+101 ASLILEGIV

-116 LNERHLTSLPGVLD
+116 LNERHLASLPGVLD
-130 VGINYSTHRA
+130 VAVNYSTHRA
-140 RVRWDDTQIHLSRIL
+140 RVRWDESQVHLSRIL
-155 QAVSEIGYLAH
+155 QAVSEVGYLAH
-166 PYDPGRAQEIL
+166 PYDPDRAQEIL
-177 ERERRLHLR
+177 DRERRQQLR

-212 IETEFENLFHW
+212 IETEFQNLFHW

-234 YSAQPFFRSALRD
+234 YSAQPFFHSAWRD
-247 LRRQRAGMDVPVSLG
+247 LRHKRAGMDVPVSLG
-262 LGIAFAGSLWATVT
+262 LGIAFAGSVWTTLS
-276 GHGEVYY
+276 GQGEVYY

-311 EALVHMLPVTATRLI
+311 EALVHMLPVTATRLVNGEQEVV
-326 FDPLSPASGG
+326 PAI
-336 EGEGEGVK
+336 
-344 PKPSPT
+344 
-350 ATAPGVALPPASMQS
+350 
-365 SFPLPQAGEGDEP
+365 
-378 TTSTY
+378 
-383 KTEAVPVSELNSG
+383 ELNSG

-423 LLTGESLPLAKA
+423 LLTGESLPLTKT
-435 PGAVLIGG
+435 PGEILIGG

-466 ILRLLDRAQTEKP
+466 ILRLLDRAQTEKS
-479 AIAAAADRAA
+479 AITAAADRAA
-489 AWFVARVLLLTA
+489 AWFVAGVLLLAA
-501 GVALIW
+501 GVALCW
-507 LFYDPARWLPITL
+507 YLYDPARWLPITI

-565 NTFVFD
+565 NTFIFD

-579 RLHLLDTHTYTHPG
+579 RLNLLDTHTITPVG
-593 ASDCLALAAA
+593 ASECLALAAA

-616 RATVDELRL
+616 RATVDERRH
-625 TATDVTSTPG
+625 TATDVTNIPG
-635 AGLSGAIN
+635 AGLSGAID

-657 AAGIPVR
+657 AAGIQVR
-664 DDVFAALRAGG
+664 DDAFAALRAGG
-675 NTLVLLSDTRQLLAA
+675 NTLVLLSDARQLLAT
-690 FVIGDEVRAGA
+690 FVIGDEVRAGTK
-701 RTLIAELQ
+701 TLIAELQ

-721 HPGAAGRVARATG
+721 HPGAAQRVARETG
-734 ITEVEADLRP
+734 ISEVEAELRP

-749 RVHALADQGAIV
+749 RVQALASQGAIV

-807 EAVLVAGKTLRIIRQ
+807 EAVRVAGKTLRIIRQ

-833 ALPFAAAGWVAPWM
+833 ALPFAAFGLVTPWM

-855 SLIVVA
+855 SLVVVA
-861 NALRLSERRAARS
+861 NALRLSERTARAALPTASAQP

>member
-1 MLSHA
+1 MSSQSEI
-6 GTGETACYHC
+6 GDTACYHC
-16 GQPLPRNIN
+16 GQPLPRGVD
-25 LQVDIDGVAQP
+25 LFVDIGGVAQP

-46 AAIAAGGLSDYYRY
+46 EAIVAGGLTDYYRF
-60 RTESAPTA
+60 RTQPAPTA

-83 NPAVQKSFVRQAG
+83 NPAVQKSFVRQTG
-96 GDARE
+96 SRERE
-101 ASLILEGMV
+101 ASLILEGIV

-116 LNERHLTSLPGVLD
+116 LNEQHLAKLPGVLA
-130 VGINYSTHRA
+130 VSINYATHRA
-140 RVRWDDTQIHLSRIL
+140 RVRWDDTKVHLSHIL
-155 QAVSEIGYLAH
+155 QTVSEIGYLAH
-166 PYDPGRAQEIL
+166 PYDPNRAQEIL
-177 ERERRLHLR
+177 ESERRKQLR

-212 IETEFENLFHW
+212 IEIEYKNLFHW
-223 LSLVLTLPVLV
+223 LSLILTLPVIV
-234 YSAQPFFRSALRD
+234 YSAQPFFQSAYRD
-247 LRRQRAGMDVPVSLG
+247 LRQIRVGMDVPVSLG
-262 LGIAFAGSLWATVT
+262 LSLAFAGSLWATVS

-289 VFFLLTGRY
+289 VLFLLTGRY

-311 EALVHMLPVTATRLI
+311 EALVHILPITATRLVNNEQEVV
-326 FDPLSPASGG
+326 PAI
-336 EGEGEGVK
+336 
-344 PKPSPT
+344 
-350 ATAPGVALPPASMQS
+350 
-365 SFPLPQAGEGDEP
+365 
-378 TTSTY
+378 
-383 KTEAVPVSELNSG
+383 ELNSG

-409 DGHVQEG
+409 DGHVHQG

-423 LLTGESLPLAKA
+423 LLTGESLPLAKM
-435 PGAVLIGG
+435 PGMTLIGG
-443 SINIESPLTLR
+443 SINIESPLTMR
-454 VEKTGEDTVLSA
+454 VDKTGEDTVLSA
-466 ILRLLDRAQTEKP
+466 ILRLLDRAQAEKP

-489 AWFVARVLLLTA
+489 AWFVAFVLLFAA
-501 GVALIW
+501 GVALLW
-507 LFYDPARWLPITL
+507 YFYDPTRWLPITI
-520 AVLVVTCPCALSLAT
+520 AVLIVTCPCALSLAT

-571 KTGTLTYG
+571 KTGTLTHG
-579 RLHLLDTHTYTHPG
+579 RLILLETHTYTP
-593 ASDCLALAAA
+593 LAASECLSLAKA
-603 LEQHSEHPIARAL
+603 LEQHSEHPIAHAL
-616 RATVDELRL
+616 RATVDQLRH
-625 TATDVTSTPG
+625 TATDVANTPG
-635 AGLSGAIN
+635 AGLSGVIN
-643 GQRYFLGTAAFLRE
+643 GQRYFLGTATYLRE
-657 AAGIPVR
+657 AASIPVHN
-664 DDVFAALRAGG
+664 AAFMTLRTGG

-701 RTLIAELQ
+701 KTLIEELLHQ
-709 RHGKRVLLLTGD
+709 GKRVLLLTGD
-721 HPGAAGRVARATG
+721 HPGAAKRVARETG
-734 ITEVEADLRP
+734 IREIEADLRP

-749 RVHALADQGAIV
+749 RVHALANQGAIV

-785 GTQIAAASADMI
+785 GTQIAAASADMV

-802 LPHLA
+802 LPYLA
-807 EAVLVAGKTLRIIRQ
+807 EAVQVARKTLRIIHQ
-822 NMAWAVGYNLI
+822 NMAWAVGYNLV
-833 ALPFAAAGWVAPWM
+833 ALPFAAFGLAAPWM

-855 SLIVVA
+855 SLVVVA
-861 NALRLSERRAARS
+861 NALRLSEHTTRATLPAASAQM

>member
-1 MLSHA
+1 MNTQSLSALPHSSSDA
-6 GTGETACYHC
+6 CACYHC
-16 GQPLPRNIN
+16 GQPVPRGVE
-25 LQVDIDGVAQP
+25 LQVEIDGAAQP
-36 MCCRGCQAVA
+36 LCCRGCQAVA
-46 AAIAAGGLSDYYRY
+46 EAIVAGGLADYYRY
-60 RTESAPTA
+60 RTDAVPTA
-68 RETVPEFLRQSTVYD
+68 RELVPAFLRQTAVYD
-83 NPAVQKSFVRQAG
+83 NPAVQKTFVQNVDG
-96 GDARE
+96 NVRE

-116 LNERHLTSLPGVLD
+116 LNEQHLAKLPGVLA
-130 VGINYSTHRA
+130 VSVNYATHRA
-140 RVRWDDTQIHLSRIL
+140 RIRWDDGQIHLSRIL

-177 ERERRLHLR
+177 ERERRLQLR

-223 LSLVLTLPVLV
+223 LSLLLTLPVLG
-234 YSAQPFFRSALRD
+234 YSAQPFFRSAFRD

-262 LGIAFAGSLWATVT
+262 LVIAFAGSVWATLS

-289 VFFLLTGRY
+289 VFFLLTGRT

-344 PKPSPT
+344 PKPSP
-350 ATAPGVALPPASMQS
+350 
-365 SFPLPQAGEGDEP
+365 SFPLPQAGEGGEP

-383 KTEAVPVSELNSG
+383 KTEAVPASELNSG

-409 DGHVQEG
+409 DGHVHEG

-443 SINIESPLTLR
+443 SINIESPLTMR
-454 VEKTGEDTVLSA
+454 VDKTGEATVLSA

-489 AWFVARVLLLTA
+489 AWFVARVLLLAA
-501 GVALIW
+501 GVALFW
-507 LFYDPARWLPITL
+507 YLYDPARWLPITI

-535 PTAIT
+535 PVSIT

-565 NTFVFD
+565 HTFIFD

-579 RLHLLDTHTYTHPG
+579 RLHLLDTHTYTQLG

-616 RATVDELRL
+616 RATVDELRH
-625 TATDVTSTPG
+625 TATDVASTPG
-635 AGLSGAIN
+635 AGLSGAID

-657 AAGIPVR
+657 AAGIPVN
-664 DDVFAALRAGG
+664 DAALATLRASG
-675 NTLVLLSDTRQLLAA
+675 NTQVLLSDARHLLAT

-701 RTLIAELQ
+701 RTLVAELQ

-721 HPGAAGRVARATG
+721 HLGAAWRVARETG

-749 RVHALADQGAIV
+749 RVHALASQGAIV

-797 LLSEH
+797 LLSEQ

-807 EAVLVAGKTLRIIRQ
+807 EAVLVAGKTLRVIRQ
-822 NMAWAVGYNLI
+822 NMAWAVGYNLV
-833 ALPFAAAGWVAPWM
+833 AVPFAAAGWVAPWM
-847 AALGMSAS
+847 AAIGMSAS

-861 NALRLSERRAARS
+861 NALRLNERTARS

>member
-1 MLSHA
+1 MQVRPSPVLVRNSNPMNTQSIPASPH
-6 GTGETACYHC
+6 TSRNTCICYHC
-16 GQPLPRNIN
+16 GQPVPNGVQLT
-25 LQVDIDGVAQP
+25 VEIDRTAQP

-46 AAIAAGGLSDYYRY
+46 EAIVISGLTDYYRY
-60 RTESAPTA
+60 RTEAVPTA
-68 RETVPEFLRQSTVYD
+68 RELVPAFLRQTAVYD
-83 NPAVQKSFVRQAG
+83 NPAVQKTFVQNVDG
-96 GDARE
+96 NVRE

-116 LNERHLTSLPGVLD
+116 LNEQHLAKLPGILAVS
-130 VGINYSTHRA
+130 INYTTHRA
-140 RVRWDDTQIHLSRIL
+140 RVRWDDAQVHLSRIL

-166 PYDPGRAQEIL
+166 PFDPGRAQEIL
-177 ERERRLHLR
+177 ERERRLQLR

-223 LSLVLTLPVLV
+223 LSLVLTLPVLG
-234 YSAQPFFRSALRD
+234 YSAQPFFRSAYRD
-247 LRRQRAGMDVPVSLG
+247 LRQKRVGMDVPVALG
-262 LGIAFAGSLWATVT
+262 LSLAFAGSVWATIS

-311 EALVHMLPVTATRLI
+311 EALVHMLPVTATRLVN
-326 FDPLSPASGG
+326 G
-336 EGEGEGVK
+336 E
-344 PKPSPT
+344 
-350 ATAPGVALPPASMQS
+350 Q
-365 SFPLPQAGEGDEP
+365 
-378 TTSTY
+378 
-383 KTEAVPVSELNSG
+383 EAVPASELNSG

-409 DGHVQEG
+409 DGYVQEG

-489 AWFVARVLLLTA
+489 AWFVARVLLLAA
-501 GVALIW
+501 GVALFW
-507 LFYDPARWLPITL
+507 YFYDPARWLPITL

-557 ALETLARA
+557 ALETLART

-579 RLHLLDTHTYTHPG
+579 RLILLDTHTYTPLA

-616 RATVDELRL
+616 RATVDTLRH
-625 TATDVTSTPG
+625 TATDVASMPG
-635 AGLSGAIN
+635 AGLSGAIS
-643 GQRYFLGTAAFLRE
+643 GQRYFLGTAAFLEE
-657 AAGIPVR
+657 AAGIR
-664 DDVFAALRAGG
+664 TQADALAALRAGG
-675 NTLVLLSDTRQLLAA
+675 NTLVLLSDAHQLLAS

-701 RTLIAELQ
+701 KTLVADLQ
-709 RHGKRVLLLTGD
+709 RQGMRVLLLTGD
-721 HPGAAGRVARATG
+721 HPGAAGRVARETG

-749 RVHALADQGAIV
+749 RVHALASQGAIV

-807 EAVLVAGKTLRIIRQ
+807 EAVRVAGQTLRVIHQ

-833 ALPFAAAGWVAPWM
+833 ALPFAAFGLVAPWM
-847 AALGMSAS
+847 AAIGMSAS
-855 SLIVVA
+855 SLFVVA
-861 NALRLSERRAARS
+861 NALRLGDRTARDTLPATAAHS